1 MYYKE
6 TYKGFSPWGGI
17 QHSSIIARGLK
28 AVSTAGHGGYMV
40 TQKFADKYLSEACKK
55 RALEYS
61 NYLCYEEDCDY
72 AILAYDLLDTFGEKM
87 KSEKKTMEEY
97 KNSLIES
104 LSYYNPE
111 YLIEIGVKPFEK
123 QYNLYLE
130 RKKEEK
136 MRADKHPDLI
146 ISALSVDKETVK
158 VWTADNKVHFVSKES
173 YSNLRKN
180 SKLLLLS
187 KCNEVEYREVI

>member
-72 AILAYDLLDTFGEKM
+72 AILAYDLLDTFGERM
-87 KSEKKTMEEY
+87 KSEKSTMEEY

-130 RKKEEK
+130 SKKRDK

-146 ISALSVDKETVK
+146 VSALSVDKETVK
-158 VWTADNKVHFVSKES
+158 VWTADSKVHFVSKES
-173 YSNLRKN
+173 YSDLREN
-180 SKLLLLS
+180 SNLLLLS
-187 KCNEVEYREVI
+187 KCNEVEFKEVV

>member
-6 TYKGFSPWGGI
+6 RYKGFSPWGGI
-17 QHSSIIARGLK
+17 QHSSVIARGLK

-40 TQKFADKYLSEACKK
+40 TQKFADKYLSNACKK

-87 KSEKKTMEEY
+87 KSEKITLEEY
-97 KNSLIES
+97 KTSLLES

-111 YLIEIGVKPFEK
+111 YLMEIGVKPLEK

-158 VWTADNKVHFVSKES
+158 VWTADNNIHFVSKES
-173 YSNLRKN
+173 YRDLRKN